1 MHEIRHKPSRGVFVT
16 GTDTEVGKTYVSC
29 AKLRQWRSQGV
40 RVCAYKPVAS
50 GAESF
55 ANSDAYHLWRACG
68 CDEPVERINPQS
80 FLAPLAP
87 PIAAEL
93 QNQKVDERLLLSGVE
108 DWFDRCDF
116 LLVEGAG
123 GLMSPITWELTN
135 ADLAV
140 AIGYPVWLVAP
151 NRLGVVHQ
159 ILATVTVAVALGL
172 DVQTIVLNDMR
183 PGDTELAAQSNA
195 RLLAPFLERISPRTR
210 VESFAYGR

>member
-1 MHEIRHKPSRGVFVT
+1 MDEMQNKPSRGVFVT

-29 AKLRQWRSQGV
+29 AKLKQWRSQGV
-40 RVCAYKPVAS
+40 RVGAYKPVAS

-55 ANSDAYHLWRACG
+55 VKSDAYRLWRACDS
-68 CDEPVERINPQS
+68 DEPVERVNPQS

-93 QNQKVDERLLLSGVE
+93 QNKTVDARLLLSGVE
-108 DWFDRCDF
+108 AWFDRCDF

-159 ILATVTVAVALGL
+159 ILASVTVAVARGL
-172 DVQTIVLNDMR
+172 DVQTIILNDMR
-183 PGDTELAAQSNA
+183 PSDSELAAQSNA
-195 RLLAPFLERISPRTR
+195 RLLAPFLERISPSTR
-210 VESFAYGR
+210 VERFAYRG